1 MNSTPKIFYGVI
13 ITLFFIASSC
23 CSTGTTAIAELS
35 GNSWP
40 NWMGPRHDGIS
51 HEQGWSADW
60 PESGLPVVWEK
71 EIGIGFSSVAIA
83 DGRLFT
89 MGHID
94 GEETV
99 YCLNAN
105 TGEPI
110 WTHTYPSAL
119 VDNLHDGGPGATPT
133 IDGKFV
139 YTLGREGQ
147 LYCLRAADGKVL
159 WSTLLQEELD
169 VELAEW
175 GFTASP
181 YILGDQL
188 ILEAGRVVSFN
199 KNTGQ
204 KNWQTDKHAI
214 GYGSAISF
222 KNSEHLLLAT
232 LDCDGLRVVQA
243 DNGNQIAFTEWD
255 SPYLTNSTTPIIYD
269 DKIFI
274 SSGYNVGCGLFQLQ
288 GDALEPIYVNRE
300 MRNHFNNSI
309 LLDGYLYGLDG
320 NSHSSRTVQLKCI
333 NLETGEV
340 TWGER
345 GFGCGSLMIVDNKLL
360 ILGEA
365 GELVLAEAT
374 PESYQE
380 LARSEFLDGRC
391 WTVPVLLD
399 GKVYG
404 RNAAGRLVCV
414 ELPPQE

>member
-1 MNSTPKIFYGVI
+1 MSALKKSSRLIV
-13 ITLFFIASSC
+13 TLFIIALLNYYASSAVAKEPNN
-23 CSTGTTAIAELS
+23 S
-35 GNSWP
+35 SWP

-71 EIGIGFSSVAIA
+71 EIGIGFSSIAIA
-83 DGRLFT
+83 DCQLFT
-89 MGHID
+89 MGHTD

-99 YCLNAN
+99 FCLNAT
-105 TGEPI
+105 TGKPI

-119 VDNLHDGGPGATPT
+119 VDNLHEGGPGATPT

-147 LYCLRAADGKVL
+147 LYCLRADNGKVV
-159 WSTLLQEELD
+159 WSKLLQEELD

-188 ILEAGRVVSFN
+188 ILEAGRVVSFD
-199 KNTGQ
+199 KKTGQ
-204 KNWQTDKHAI
+204 KNWQSDKHAI

-222 KNSEHLLLAT
+222 QNNGRLLLAT
-232 LDCDGLRVVQA
+232 LDCDGLRVVRA
-243 DNGNQIAFTEWD
+243 DNGNEIAFTEWD
-255 SPYLTNSTTPIIYD
+255 SPYQTNSTTPIIFD

-274 SSGYNVGCGLFQLQ
+274 SSGYNVGCGLFQLKD
-288 GDALEPIYVNRE
+288 DALEPIYVNRE

-309 LLDGYLYGLDG
+309 LLDGFLYGLDG
-320 NSHSSRTVQLKCI
+320 NSHSSRTVQLKCT

-340 TWGER
+340 AWGER
-345 GFGCGSLMIVDNKLL
+345 GFGCGSLMIADNKLL
-360 ILGEA
+360 ILSEE
-365 GELVLAEAT
+365 GELILAKAT
-374 PESYQE
+374 PESYHE
-380 LARSEFLDGRC
+380 IARSEFLDGRC

-399 GKVYG
+399 GKVFG

-414 ELPPQE
+414 ELPRQK